1 MNVLLLY
8 WTAGG
13 LAPYLISKWINH
25 FERSR
30 SREDVMSFLMV
41 ALPGL
46 TLSDV
51 SSAVTAVAAAA
62 QSAQLQLVMAI
73 LGPNKPYNNVES
85 HAKHYF
91 ALVSPA
97 ICAYSMENHLLLHFY
112 VKLVVP
118 ACQHFTV
125 DALELLYYQAIAT
138 MAAACIGK
146 GQKGRPSDTFLWL
159 SGL

>member
-1 MNVLLLY
+1 MDKSFRKKSFSRRCNVF
-8 WTAGG
+8 ADGG
-13 LAPYLISKWINH
+13 TPWAHTK
-25 FERSR
+25 RCVVGG
-30 SREDVMSFLMV
+30 DGDGGGV
-41 ALPGL
+41 
-46 TLSDV
+46 
-51 SSAVTAVAAAA
+51 A